1 MKYFV
6 SVLLAML
13 VVDFAGAAT
22 PATGRGRASMSNQ
35 MMAAPRTVASK
46 NQISAASTFA
56 PDTAV
61 QSKSSLKADD
71 LNANIA
77 IVPDEMVAGK
87 KDMREKEKKACLGN
101 NIGIGNTFVWAS
113 RYSNTG
119 NYATMVEDVEEPEN
133 NTCFVKVEL
142 KSTDNRI
149 SVADVPAKYYEMGQ
163 NITCGDWADYDKLK
177 QRILDAKKKGRTWAT
192 IGGAAGGAAIGV
204 GAMEAFGNRLIGGKV
219 MGQKQFEEG
228 SVQQVRAQLNA
239 LKKDNPTEYKR
250 FEDELKKLKAECE
263 KDIWTGKEKPDS
275 CTTYEAY
282 FTVL

>member
-87 KDMREKEKKACLGN
+87 KDMREKIREVMRFSGPRMIFPHPVMAIRHVIESKKEKKH
-101 NIGIGNTFVWAS
+101 
-113 RYSNTG
+113 
-119 NYATMVEDVEEPEN
+119 
-133 NTCFVKVEL
+133 
-142 KSTDNRI
+142 
-149 SVADVPAKYYEMGQ
+149 
-163 NITCGDWADYDKLK
+163 
-177 QRILDAKKKGRTWAT
+177 
-192 IGGAAGGAAIGV
+192 
-204 GAMEAFGNRLIGGKV
+204 MEVRL
-219 MGQKQFEEG
+219 
-228 SVQQVRAQLNA
+228 
-239 LKKDNPTEYKR
+239 
-250 FEDELKKLKAECE
+250 
-263 KDIWTGKEKPDS
+263 
-275 CTTYEAY
+275 
-282 FTVL
+282 